1 MNERLYRSRSDRMI
15 AGVAGGLAEIWN
27 LDPSLVRIVWAVL
40 VPLTGFIA
48 LLVYVVMAIVVPEED
63 ESGWVPP
70 AASPGV
76 ASSPPEDGTPVAAGG
91 PPASAAGEVTP
102 GAPSPGIPPA
112 PTTRAE
118 WHAQRRADRALRRQE
133 RGPGSAAAVLGVAL
147 VIVGA
152 YFLLR
157 EYVPA
162 FDADR
167 FWPIALIVL
176 GVVLLVAAIRPRSG
190 DGGSSG

>member
-1 MNERLYRSRSDRMI
+1 MNQEGNRPWIGR
-15 AGVAGGLAEIWN
+15 
-27 LDPSLVRIVWAVL
+27 
-40 VPLTGFIA
+40 
-48 LLVYVVMAIVVPEED
+48 
-63 ESGWVPP
+63 
-70 AASPGV
+70 
-76 ASSPPEDGTPVAAGG
+76 GG
-91 PPASAAGEVTP
+91 PGGDP
-102 GAPSPGIPPA
+102 
-112 PTTRAE
+112 
-118 WHAQRRADRALRRQE
+118 RRIACQSKVDEIL
-133 RGPGSAAAVLGVAL
+133 AAAVLGVAL

>member
-70 AASPGV
+70 AASPA
-76 ASSPPEDGTPVAAGG
+76 ASGPPEGGTPVGAGE
-91 PPASAAGEVTP
+91 PPASAAGEVTA
-102 GAPSPGIPPA
+102 GAPSPGFPRA

-118 WHAQRRADRALRRQE
+118 WRAHRRADRALRRQE
-133 RGPGSAAAVLGVAL
+133 RGPGSGAAVLGIAL
-147 VIVGA
+147 VIIGA

-167 FWPIALIVL
+167 FWPIALIAL
-176 GVVLLVAAIRPRSG
+176 GVLLLIVALSRRSG
-190 DGGSSG
+190 DGRTPG

>member
-70 AASPGV
+70 AASPGG
-76 ASSPPEDGTPVAAGG
+76 ASTPPEGGTPVGASGA
-91 PPASAAGEVTP
+91 PASAAGEVRP
-102 GAPSPGIPPA
+102 GAPSPGIPPG

-118 WHAQRRADRALRRQE
+118 WRAQRRAGRALRRHE
-133 RGPGSAAAVLGVAL
+133 RGPGSGAAVLGVAL
-147 VIVGA
+147 VIIGA

-167 FWPIALIVL
+167 FWPIALIAL
-176 GVVLLVAAIRPRSG
+176 GVLLLIVALGRRSG
-190 DGGSSG
+190 DGGTSG

>member
-15 AGVAGGLAEIWN
+15 AGVAGGLAETWN

-70 AASPGV
+70 AAS
-76 ASSPPEDGTPVAAGG
+76 ASTPPEGGTPVGAGG

-102 GAPSPGIPPA
+102 GAPLPGIPPA

-118 WHAQRRADRALRRQE
+118 WRAQRRADRTLRRRE
-133 RGPGSAAAVLGVAL
+133 RGPGSGAAVLGVAL
-147 VIVGA
+147 VIIGA

-167 FWPIALIVL
+167 FWPIALIAL
-176 GVVLLVAAIRPRSG
+176 GVVLLIAALRPRSG
-190 DGGSSG
+190 GGESSG

>member
-70 AASPGV
+70 AAS
-76 ASSPPEDGTPVAAGG
+76 SSTPPEDGTSVGAGG
-91 PPASAAGEVTP
+91 PPASAAGAETP
-102 GAPSPGIPPA
+102 RAPSPGIPPA

-118 WHAQRRADRALRRQE
+118 WRAQRRAHRALRRQE
-133 RGPGSAAAVLGVAL
+133 RAPGSAAAVLGVAL